1 MNSESTEEEERQRV
15 AAAPAPTA
23 AAAAVDAANAEA
35 ELRSLAPPTN
45 RKPARK
51 AGGYAILVAS
61 GIMLSRVA
69 GLIRT
74 AAIAHY
80 LGASAATD
88 AFNVALKVPNFL
100 QNLLG
105 EGVLSA
111 AFIPV
116 YSRLVSRGEHRE
128 ADRVAGVFA
137 SFLLLLVTVIVIFG
151 VIFTPLILSITVGG
165 LEPEVM
171 EIAIRF
177 TRIIFPGVG
186 LLVLYAWALGI
197 LNAHRQFFIGYVAP
211 VLWSAAMI
219 ATLVIFGMRYS
230 GAALAHALAW
240 GTLIGCV
247 LQFAIEIPFV
257 LRHAKHLSFG
267 LDRTL
272 EPVRSIFRNIV
283 PVVGGRGVVQ
293 ISGYIDTFIAAA
305 LPIGALSNFFYA
317 QAIYML
323 PISVFGMSVANAEL
337 PQMAGETGTDEEVRR
352 AVRKR
357 LDRGIRQV
365 AFFVVPTLVAFV
377 LIGRLLVAALYQR
390 GKFDANTTLVVWYV
404 LAGASIGL
412 LAATLGRL
420 YSSAFYALHDT
431 KTPFRIAVARV
442 VGGAAL
448 ALLFA
453 FPLRPMFPA
462 IIRALDLPMP
472 NFPGATD
479 LLGVIGISA
488 ASGLAAWIEFIL
500 LRRGIRNRVGSGESK
515 TSFMLKLWVAAIAGG
530 AAAVAAD
537 TYAIR
542 DLAARLPLRYIVEAM
557 LVSGIFGIIYF
568 AVAFALR
575 VPEVTATL
583 SRLKRR

>member
-1 MNSESTEEEERQRV
+1 MNSESPDE
-15 AAAPAPTA
+15 ALPPPPPAPPQ
-23 AAAAVDAANAEA
+23 
-35 ELRSLAPPTN
+35 R
-45 RKPARK
+45 RF
-51 AGGYAILVAS
+51 GGYAVLVAA
-61 GIMLSRVA
+61 GILLSRIA
-69 GLIRT
+69 GLVRT

-116 YSRLVSRGEHRE
+116 YSRLISRGEQRE
-128 ADRVAGVFA
+128 ADRVAGVFV
-137 SFLLLLVTVIVIFG
+137 SFLALIVLVIVILG
-151 VIFTPLILSITVGG
+151 VLFTPQILAITVAG
-165 LEPEVM
+165 LEPPVM
-171 EIAIRF
+171 AMAIRF

-197 LNAHRQFFIGYVAP
+197 LNSHRQFFIGYVAP

-219 ATLVIFGMRYS
+219 ATLVIFGMRLS

-240 GTLIGCV
+240 GTLVGCV
-247 LQFAIEIPFV
+247 LQFAVEVPFV

-267 LDRTL
+267 LDRSL

-305 LPIGALSNFFYA
+305 LPIGALSNFFFA
-317 QAIYML
+317 QSIYML

-337 PQMAGETGTDEEVRR
+337 PQMAGERGSEEEVHR
-352 AVRKR
+352 AVRWR
-357 LDRGIRQV
+357 LDRAVRQV
-365 AFFVVPTLVAFV
+365 AFFVVPTVVAFV
-377 LIGRLLVAALYQR
+377 LIGRVLVAALYQR
-390 GKFDANTTLVVWYV
+390 GKFDAQTTLIVWYV

-431 KTPFRIAVARV
+431 KTPFRIAIARV
-442 VGGAAL
+442 IGGAAL

-453 FPLRPMFPA
+453 FPLRPLFAA
-462 IIRALDLPMP
+462 IIVALGLPMP
-472 NFPGATD
+472 RFDGAD
-479 LLGVIGISA
+479 QLLGVVGISA

-500 LRRGIRNRVGSGESK
+500 LRRGIRRRVGAGESK
-515 TSFMLKLWVAAIAGG
+515 ISFMLKLWLAAIGAGAT
-530 AAAVAAD
+530 AAALDAF
-537 TYAIR
+537 AIR
-542 DLAARLPLRYIVEAM
+542 DLAARLPLRYIAEAI
-557 LVSGIFGIIYF
+557 LVSGVFGIVYF
-568 AVAFALR
+568 AAAFALR

-583 SRLKRR
+583 SRFGVRRA

>member
-1 MNSESTEEEERQRV
+1 MLV
-15 AAAPAPTA
+15 AA
-23 AAAAVDAANAEA
+23 
-35 ELRSLAPPTN
+35 
-45 RKPARK
+45 
-51 AGGYAILVAS
+51 GIL
-61 GIMLSRVA
+61 LSRVA

-116 YSRLVSRGEHRE
+116 YSRLVSRGQHRE
-128 ADRVAGVFA
+128 ADRVAGVFV
-137 SFLLLLVTVIVIFG
+137 SFLLLIVAALVILG
-151 VIFTPLILSITVGG
+151 VIFTPQILAITVAG

-171 EIAIRF
+171 EMAIRF

-219 ATLVIFGMRYS
+219 ATLVIFGVRLS
-230 GAALAHALAW
+230 GGSLAHALAW
-240 GTLIGCV
+240 GTLVGCV

-257 LRHAKHLSFG
+257 LRNAKHLSFG
-267 LDRTL
+267 FDRTL
-272 EPVRSIFRNIV
+272 EPVRTIFRNIV

-293 ISGYIDTFIAAA
+293 ISGYVDTFIAAA

-317 QAIYML
+317 QTIYML
-323 PISVFGMSVANAEL
+323 PISVFGMSVAAAEL
-337 PQMAGETGTDEEVRR
+337 PQMAGEKGTDEEVHR

-365 AFFVVPTLVAFV
+365 SFLVVPTAVAFV
-377 LIGRLLVAALYQR
+377 LIGRVLVAALYQR

-404 LAGASIGL
+404 LVGASIGL

-431 KTPFRIAVARV
+431 RTPFRIALARV
-442 VGGAAL
+442 FGGAGL

-462 IIRALDLPMP
+462 IIRALGLPMP
-472 NFPGATD
+472 AFPGAEA
-479 LLGVIGISA
+479 LLGVAGIST
-488 ASGLAAWIEFIL
+488 ASGLAAWIEFVL
-500 LRRGIRNRVGSGESK
+500 LRRGIRNRVGRGESK
-515 TSFMLKLWVAAIAGG
+515 TAFMLKLWVAALVAGVG
-530 AAAVAAD
+530 AAAAD
-537 TYAIR
+537 TFFFR
-542 DLAARLPLRYIVEAM
+542 GLAARLPLQFIVEA
-557 LVSGIFGIIYF
+557 LLAAGVFGVIYF
-568 AVAFALR
+568 AVAFVLR
-575 VPEVTATL
+575 VPEVRATL
-583 SRLKRR
+583 GRFVPGLR

>member
-1 MNSESTEEEERQRV
+1 MRMGRVGIESKV
-15 AAAPAPTA
+15 SYPDVSDVTA
-23 AAAAVDAANAEA
+23 AE
-35 ELRSLAPPTN
+35 PPVPTPP
-45 RKPARK
+45 PAQRRF
-51 AGGYAILVAS
+51 GGYAVLVAA
-61 GIMLSRVA
+61 GILLSRVA

-116 YSRLVSRGEHRE
+116 YSRLVSRGEQRE
-128 ADRVAGVFA
+128 ADRVAGVFV
-137 SFLLLLVTVIVIFG
+137 SFLALFVLVIVILG
-151 VIFTPLILSITVGG
+151 VIFTPQILAVTVAG
-165 LEPEVM
+165 LDPSVM
-171 EIAIRF
+171 EMAVRF

-219 ATLVIFGMRYS
+219 ATLVIFGMRLG
-230 GAALAHALAW
+230 GAQLAHALAW
-240 GTLIGCV
+240 GTLVGCV
-247 LQFAIEIPFV
+247 LQFAIEVPFV

-267 LDRTL
+267 FDRTL

-293 ISGYIDTFIAAA
+293 ISGYVDTFIAAA

-317 QAIYML
+317 QTIYML
-323 PISVFGMSVANAEL
+323 PISVFGMSVAAAEL
-337 PQMAGETGTDEEVRR
+337 PQMAGETGSDEEVR
-352 AVRKR
+352 AAMRKR
-357 LDRGIRQV
+357 LDRGVRQV
-365 AFFVVPTLVAFV
+365 AFFVVPTVIAFL
-377 LIGRLLVAALYQR
+377 LIGRVLVAALYER
-390 GKFDANTTLVVWYV
+390 GKFDPNTTLIVWYI
-404 LAGASIGL
+404 LAAASIGL

-431 KTPFRIAVARV
+431 KTPFRIALARV
-442 VGGAAL
+442 IGGAAL

-462 IIRALDLPMP
+462 IIRALGLPMP
-472 NFPGATD
+472 KFVGAEE
-479 LLGVIGISA
+479 LLAVAGISA
-488 ASGLAAWIEFIL
+488 ASAVAAWIEFLL
-500 LRRGIRNRVGSGESK
+500 LRRGIRRRIGKGEPK
-515 TSFMLKLWVAAIAGG
+515 RGFMLKLWASALLAGI
-530 AAAVAAD
+530 AAVAAD
-537 TYAIR
+537 RY
-542 DLAARLPLRYIVEAM
+542 LARPIAAQLPLSKIVEAV
-557 LVSGIFGIIYF
+557 LACGAFGVVYFGAGLLLGI
-568 AVAFALR
+568 
-575 VPEVTATL
+575 PEVKATL
-583 SRLKRR
+583 GRLKRG

>member
-1 MNSESTEEEERQRV
+1 MGGIESKV
-15 AAAPAPTA
+15 SYPGVSDVPAEPPI
-23 AAAAVDAANAEA
+23 
-35 ELRSLAPPTN
+35 PPT
-45 RKPARK
+45 PASQPSGARK
-51 AGGYAILVAS
+51 FGGYAVLVAA

-116 YSRLVSRGEHRE
+116 YSRLVSHGDHRA
-128 ADRVAGVFA
+128 ADRVAGVFV
-137 SFLLLLVTVIVIFG
+137 SFLALLVSALVILG
-151 VIFTPLILSITVGG
+151 VIFTPQILAITVAG

-171 EIAIRF
+171 EMAIRF

-219 ATLVIFGMRYS
+219 ATLVIFGARMS

-240 GTLIGCV
+240 GTLVGCG
-247 LQFAIEIPFV
+247 LQFAIEVPFV

-272 EPVRSIFRNIV
+272 EPVRTIFRNIG

-293 ISGYIDTFIAAA
+293 ISGYVDTFIAAA
-305 LPIGALSNFFYA
+305 LPIGALTNFFFA
-317 QAIYML
+317 QTIYML
-323 PISVFGMSVANAEL
+323 PISVFGMSIANAEL
-337 PQMAGETGTDEEVRR
+337 PQMAGEKGTAEEVNL

-357 LDRGIRQV
+357 LDRAVRQV
-365 AFFVVPTLVAFV
+365 SFFVIPTVVAFV
-377 LIGRLLVAALYQR
+377 LLGRVLVAALYQR
-390 GKFDANTTLVVWYV
+390 GKFDANTTLIVWYV
-404 LAGASIGL
+404 LAGAAIGL

-431 KTPFRIAVARV
+431 KTPFRIAIARV
-442 VGGAAL
+442 IGGAGL

-453 FPLRPMFPA
+453 FPLRWMFPA
-462 IIRALDLPMP
+462 VIRALGLPMP
-472 NFPGATD
+472 DFPGAEK
-479 LLGVIGISA
+479 LLGVVGISA
-488 ASGLAAWIEFIL
+488 ASGFAAWIEFVL
-500 LRRGIRNRVGSGESK
+500 LRRGIRNRVGKGESK
-515 TSFMLKLWVAAIAGG
+515 TAFMLKLWLAALAAGIG
-530 AAAVAAD
+530 AAAAD
-537 TYAIR
+537 HFLLR
-542 DLAARLPLRYIVEAM
+542 DLAARLPLRYIVEAV
-557 LVSGIFGIIYF
+557 LACGVFGLIYF
-568 AVAFALR
+568 AVAFVLR
-575 VPEVTATL
+575 IAEVRATL
-583 SRLKRR
+583 GRFVPGLR

>member
-1 MNSESTEEEERQRV
+1 MNSDASLDPGS
-15 AAAPAPTA
+15 ADLPSPPPPATP
-23 AAAAVDAANAEA
+23 
-35 ELRSLAPPTN
+35 
-45 RKPARK
+45 K
-51 AGGYAILVAS
+51 AKFGGYAVLVAA
-61 GIMLSRVA
+61 GILLSRVA

-116 YSRLVSRGEHRE
+116 YSRLVARGEQRE
-128 ADRVAGVFA
+128 ADRVAGVFV
-137 SFLLLLVTVIVIFG
+137 SFLAVIVLVIVILG
-151 VIFTPLILSITVGG
+151 VIFTPQILAITVAG

-171 EIAIRF
+171 AMAIRF

-219 ATLVIFGMRYS
+219 ATLVIFGMTLS

-240 GTLIGCV
+240 GTLAGCF
-247 LQFAIEIPFV
+247 LQFGIEIPFV
-257 LRHAKHLSFG
+257 LRHAKHLRFG
-267 LDRTL
+267 LDRSL
-272 EPVRSIFRNIV
+272 EPVRAIFRNIV

-293 ISGYIDTFIAAA
+293 ISGYVDTFIAAA

-317 QAIYML
+317 QSIYML

-337 PQMAGETGTDEEVRR
+337 PQMAGEQGSAEEVNK
-352 AVRKR
+352 AVRRR
-357 LDRGIRQV
+357 LDRGVRQV
-365 AFFVVPTLVAFV
+365 AFFVVPTLVAFI
-377 LIGRLLVAALYQR
+377 LIGRVLVAALYQR
-390 GKFDANTTLVVWYV
+390 GKFDANTTLIVWYV

-431 KTPFRIAVARV
+431 RTPFRIAVARV
-442 VGGAAL
+442 IGGAGL

-453 FPLRPMFPA
+453 FPLRPLFPG
-462 IIRALDLPMP
+462 IIRALSLPMP
-472 NFPGATD
+472 AFPGAER
-479 LLGVIGISA
+479 LLGVVGIST
-488 ASGLAAWIEFIL
+488 ASGLAAWIEFLL
-500 LRRGIRNRVGSGESK
+500 LRRGIRNRVGKGESK
-515 TSFMLKLWVAAIAGG
+515 TGFMVKLWVAAVAGG
-530 AAAVAAD
+530 VGAVAAD
-537 TYAIR
+537 VFFVR
-542 DLAARLPLRYIVEAM
+542 DLAARLPLRYIVEAL
-557 LVSGIFGIIYF
+557 LVSGVFGVVYF
-568 AVAFALR
+568 AVAFLLG
-575 VPEVTATL
+575 VPEVRATL
-583 SRLKRR
+583 SRFTRR

>member
-1 MNSESTEEEERQRV
+1 MNSDAASEDPTLEPPV
-15 AAAPAPTA
+15 AAKPPAA
-23 AAAAVDAANAEA
+23 S
-35 ELRSLAPPTN
+35 RF
-45 RKPARK
+45 
-51 AGGYAILVAS
+51 GGYAILVAA
-61 GIMLSRVA
+61 GILLSRVA

-80 LGASAATD
+80 LGSSAATD

-116 YSRLVSRGEHRE
+116 YSRLVSQGDQKE
-128 ADRVAGVFA
+128 ADRVAGVFV
-137 SFLLLLVTVIVIFG
+137 SFLALIVLVIVIFG
-151 VIFTPLILSITVGG
+151 VVFTPQILAITVAG

-171 EIAIRF
+171 EMAIRF

-186 LLVLYAWALGI
+186 LLVLYAWALGV

-219 ATLVIFGMRYS
+219 ATLVIFGFRLS
-230 GAALAHALAW
+230 GAPLAHALAW
-240 GTLIGCV
+240 GTLAGCF
-247 LQFAIEIPFV
+247 LQFGIEVPFV
-257 LRHAKHLSFG
+257 LRHARHLSFG
-267 LDRTL
+267 FDRTL
-272 EPVRSIFRNIV
+272 EPVRKIFRNIF

-293 ISGYIDTFIAAA
+293 ISGYVDTFIAAA
-305 LPIGALSNFFYA
+305 LPIGALSNLFYA
-317 QAIYML
+317 QSIYML

-337 PQMAGETGTDEEVRR
+337 PQMAGERGSEEEVNR

-357 LDRGIRQV
+357 LDRGVRQV
-365 AFFVVPTLVAFV
+365 SFFVVPTVVAFI
-377 LIGRLLVAALYQR
+377 LIGRALVAALYQR

-404 LAGASIGL
+404 LVGASIGL

-420 YSSAFYALHDT
+420 YSSAFYAMHDT
-431 KTPFRIAVARV
+431 KTPFRIALARV
-442 VGGAAL
+442 FGGAGL

-462 IIRALDLPMP
+462 IVRGLGLPMP
-472 NFPGATD
+472 QFPGGDA
-479 LLGVIGISA
+479 LLGVVGISA
-488 ASGLAAWIEFIL
+488 ASGVAAWIEFLL
-500 LRRGIRNRVGSGESK
+500 LRRGIRKRIGRGESK
-515 TSFMLKLWVAAIAGG
+515 TSFMLKLWIAAIAGG
-530 AAAVAAD
+530 ITGVVVDRSVDLYPIFEAAILCGA
-537 TYAIR
+537 
-542 DLAARLPLRYIVEAM
+542 
-557 LVSGIFGIIYF
+557 FGIVYF

-583 SRLKRR
+583 SRFRR